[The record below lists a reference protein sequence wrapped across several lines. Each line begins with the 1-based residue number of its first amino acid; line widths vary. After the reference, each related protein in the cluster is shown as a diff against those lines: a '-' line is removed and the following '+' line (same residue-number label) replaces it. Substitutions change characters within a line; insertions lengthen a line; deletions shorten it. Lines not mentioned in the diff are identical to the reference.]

1 MGNENSKTHTHGL
14 HFKAKCESSPTGLN
28 LKKTACV
35 VIEFDG
41 LAFTNKKNDILYRP
55 KYSELAAWGASP
67 DNKRLKFTFEGNKDG
82 IFKVDNAKVVERA
95 MLLRLDVFRQEDK
108 FAATT
113 VNDPS
118 GKFPE
123 EVIFHVTGEGL
134 VVSDATGRTK
144 ARLFEFVML
153 QGWGTKNNYE
163 IILATRDGTN
173 YTFASPSVK
182 AMLAKLDDVARM
194 VSRSM
199 KANGAPVRE
208 SVVDHF
214 HQQDQEHE
222 TPLTLV
228 KLIFNPFGEK
238 LLPKDCAVRCLD
250 GQGVRILGVGT
261 KKKITV
267 QYKSLGS
274 WTHDQNQVILTLT
287 AEKGS
292 KSFVFQCN
300 NVNDAT
306 TLIYNLEQS
315 IHRYDQKK
323 QRRKQ
328 QRNSVNVVHQAP
340 EIPNSL
346 AQVGKLKSRRLSGS
360 DRTLKQQQQQAMSG
374 QNLFANM
381 QQKQQQQATATTNNF
396 QMEAQV
402 GRHGE
407 LLGLEQSST
416 YLFAVEGAKLNLV
429 NMSADVLYTVHSWG
443 LNQITGWQAID
454 GQEFMLVIPQGKV
467 SFFVEDAHV
476 LASVIED
483 ACVQY
488 AKQLKLLKQQQQQ
501 YQQAPQNVQQYSSP
515 PPPPHPAMQQQQQQP
530 LQQQMPNTVS
540 IIIPKGVKPG
550 NKIKIK
556 LDDGTMREFTVPKG
570 AKAGS
575 KVEMSVRAE
584 I

>member
-1 MGNENSKTHTHGL
+1 
-14 HFKAKCESSPTGLN
+14 
-28 LKKTACV
+28 
-35 VIEFDG
+35 
-41 LAFTNKKNDILYRP
+41 
-55 KYSELAAWGASP
+55 
-67 DNKRLKFTFEGNKDG
+67 
-82 IFKVDNAKVVERA
+82 
-95 MLLRLDVFRQEDK
+95 
-108 FAATT
+108 
-113 VNDPS
+113 
-118 GKFPE
+118 
-123 EVIFHVTGEGL
+123 
-134 VVSDATGRTK
+134 
-144 ARLFEFVML
+144 
-153 QGWGTKNNYE
+153 
-163 IILATRDGTN
+163 
-173 YTFASPSVK
+173 
-182 AMLAKLDDVARM
+182 
-194 VSRSM
+194 
-199 KANGAPVRE
+199 
-208 SVVDHF
+208 
-214 HQQDQEHE
+214 
-222 TPLTLV
+222 
-228 KLIFNPFGEK
+228 
-238 LLPKDCAVRCLD
+238 
-250 GQGVRILGVGT
+250 
-261 KKKITV
+261 
-267 QYKSLGS
+267 
-274 WTHDQNQVILTLT
+274 
-287 AEKGS
+287 
-292 KSFVFQCN
+292 
-300 NVNDAT
+300 
-306 TLIYNLEQS
+306 
-315 IHRYDQKK
+315 
-323 QRRKQ
+323 
-328 QRNSVNVVHQAP
+328 
-340 EIPNSL
+340 
-346 AQVGKLKSRRLSGS
+346 
-360 DRTLKQQQQQAMSG
+360 MSG

-381 QQKQQQQATATTNNF
+381 QQNQQHKATATTNNF

-476 LASVIED
+476 LASFIED